1 MRLLG
6 IDHGRARLGLALS
19 DPSGLL
25 ATPLQTLDARRLKPL
40 LESLKKIVRDHQVE
54 ALVLGL
60 PLQLQDGAE
69 GTQAQAV
76 RKFARILQERLELP
90 VHFQDE
96 RLTSQEASRL
106 ARQNLDSVAA
116 ALILQ
121 AYLDERKRTP
131 RREPPPS

>member
-25 ATPLQTLDARRLKPL
+25 ATPFQTLDARRLKPL

-69 GTQAQAV
+69 GAQAQAV
-76 RKFARILQERLELP
+76 RKFARILQKQLELP

-121 AYLDERKRTP
+121 AYLDERKRAP
-131 RREPPPS
+131 RREAPPS

>member
-1 MRLLG
+1 MLG
-6 IDHGRARLGLALS
+6 IDHGRARLGVALS

-40 LESLKKIVRDHQVE
+40 LANLKRLVLDHQVE

-60 PLQLQDGAE
+60 PLQLQDGTE

-76 RKFARILQERLELP
+76 RKFARILQEQLDLP

-121 AYLDERKRTP
+121 AYLDERKRTS
-131 RREPPPS
+131 RREAPPS

>member
-6 IDHGRARLGLALS
+6 IDHGRARMGLALS

-25 ATPLQTLDARRLKPL
+25 ATPLGTLDARRLKPL
-40 LESLKKIVRDHQVE
+40 LADLKRLVHDHQVE

-69 GTQAQAV
+69 GTQAQVV
-76 RKFARILQERLELP
+76 RKFARILEEQLDLP

-96 RLTSQEASRL
+96 RLTSQEARQL